1 MAVNTKTLLS
11 LVQSLAK
18 ANNDYISVA
27 TTTNIAGSNTVVVST
42 NLNEFDD
49 SSDDH
54 FNDWWFYMDST
65 NNPTVNRKVKGYTTA
80 DGNLT
85 LYGSNLASE
94 SSSQTIYLF
103 RYNRNQY
110 IQAIVTAT
118 EEIFPS
124 LHLRLDDRTLVS
136 GNILPDPSF
145 ESWSSSTA
153 LNWYTKGTVT
163 LAQTSTAGLFRNG
176 LYSAKAT
183 AGAANDYFYI
193 SSDDYPRLLDLQDE
207 SVDFYCLAY
216 PEVADD
222 AFLEIWTSRSDG
234 TTQTL
239 TSTTTNAA
247 GKFTILKLENQKLN
261 DDLDE
266 IQIRFKIGTN
276 TKYVYF
282 EDAALFGRDVAEYL
296 LPDNFRDGH
305 LSNVQMQVSTS
316 QDPACYDLHP
326 FVTGYTRDVRHEII
340 DEGDQRYLRLLDPQT
355 YGWRYGWSYGYGR
368 KHRLRLI
375 GYKPL
380 ETLSAD
386 SDTITLDA
394 EKVPYLI
401 EYAKIIFFER
411 EAIPVSIEDVK
422 RFHYQHE
429 RAKIRSQSLFYK
441 HRMTRPEEFLR
452 GS

>member
-1 MAVNTKTLLS
+1 MTVNTKTLLS
-11 LVQSLAK
+11 LVESLAK

-27 TTTNIAGSNTVVVST
+27 TTTNVAGSNTVVVST

-49 SSDDH
+49 SADDH
-54 FNDWWFYMDST
+54 FTDWWFYMNTT
-65 NNPTVNRKVKGYTTA
+65 NNPTVNRKVKDYATSGGT
-80 DGNLT
+80 LT
-85 LYGSNLASE
+85 LYGANLAAE
-94 SSSQTIYLF
+94 SGTQTIYLF
-103 RYNRNQY
+103 RVNRNQY
-110 IQAIVTAT
+110 TQSIVTAT
-118 EEIFPS
+118 EEIYPS

-145 ESWSSSTA
+145 ESWSDTTT
-153 LNWYTKGTVT
+153 LNWYTAGTVT

-193 SSDDYPRLLDLQDE
+193 SSDDHPRLLDLQDE
-207 SVDFYCLAY
+207 IVDFYCLAY

-222 AFLEIWTSRSDG
+222 AFLEIWTSDKDG
-234 TTQTL
+234 NTQTL
-239 TSTTTNAA
+239 TSETTNAA
-247 GKFTILKLENQKLN
+247 GVFTILKLENQKLN
-261 DDLDE
+261 DNLDE
-266 IQIRFKIGTN
+266 IQIRFKIATN
-276 TKYVYF
+276 TKFVYF
-282 EDAALFGRDVAEYL
+282 EDAALFSKDIAEYL

-305 LSNVQMQVSTS
+305 LSNVQMQVSAS

-326 FVTGYTRDVRHEII
+326 FITSYTRDLRHEII
-340 DEGDQRYLRLLDPQT
+340 DDGNQRYVRLLDPQS
-355 YGWRYGWSYGYGR
+355 YGWNFGWSYGYGR

-386 SDTITLDA
+386 TDTITLDA

-422 RFHYQHE
+422 RYHYQHE
-429 RAKIRSQSLFYK
+429 RAKMRSKSLFFK
-441 HRMTRPEEFLR
+441 HRMTRPEELLR
-452 GS
+452 G